1 MIPLLAALL
10 TVQPVPTNDV
20 EGHWRN
26 PSGTVVIL
34 IASCGNA
41 LCGHVQWASDKAKAD
56 ALDGGTSGLIG
67 KQLLSGFT
75 NKGNGRWRGRLFIP
89 DLNHRSKAEI
99 RLIGADRL
107 KVTGCAI
114 GRMLCKS
121 QLWTRTD
128 PQ

>member
-1 MIPLLAALL
+1 MTPLVASLL
-10 TVQPVPTNDV
+10 TVQPAPANDV

-26 PSGTVVIL
+26 PSGTVVIS
-34 IASCGNA
+34 IASCGDA

-56 ALDGGTSGLIG
+56 ARDAGTSELVG

-75 NKGNGRWRGRLFIP
+75 TNGNGRWKGRLFIP
-89 DLNHRSKAEI
+89 DLNHRSNAEI
-99 RLIGADRL
+99 RLLGADRL

-121 QLWTRTD
+121 QLWTRTT